1 MQDLSL
7 GLGLE
12 KVFVIK
18 MLFSRDSLWL
28 YLLGKKFHVLLE
40 IVLQYIDY
48 IKSKPKI
55 R

>member
-18 MLFSRDSLWL
+18 MQFSRDSLWL

-40 IVLQYIDY
+40 IVLQYID
-48 IKSKPKI
+48 
-55 R
+55 

>member
-7 GLGLE
+7 GLHVGLE

-18 MLFSRDSLWL
+18 MQFSRDSLWL

-40 IVLQYIDY
+40 IVLQYID
-48 IKSKPKI
+48 
-55 R
+55 